1 MGPLA
6 VDTVVEEGEEEET
19 REEAMLVV
27 FLEVEEVFM
36 ILLLEEGED
45 ERKGIP
51 EDDAALATDVELV
64 DVWVI
69 LAAYVRNLERICLFL
84 LTIPFELV
92 ELAVLFNPAS
102 GCGFPAPQ
110 TMSACVAS
118 SGPSV
123 IVMQPGSLAIVPVT
137 GSLTIGG

>member
-1 MGPLA
+1 MGPFA
-6 VDTVVEEGEEEET
+6 VEAVVDEGEEEGT
-19 REEAMLVV
+19 REEATLVV
-27 FLEVEEVFM
+27 FLEMEDVLM
-36 ILLLEEGED
+36 TLLLEEGED

-51 EDDAALATDVELV
+51 EDDATLATDVELV

-69 LAAYVRNLERICLFL
+69 LAAYVRNLERICRFL
-84 LTIPFELV
+84 LTSPFELV
-92 ELAVLFNPAS
+92 ELAELFKLAV
-102 GCGFPAPQ
+102 GCAFPAPQ

-123 IVMQPGSLAIVPVT
+123 TVMQPGSLAIVPVT